1 MNFFSKIEIIYAE
14 TSNMCCISMKRIT
27 TPLKVTVRV
36 YVKVIV
42 RIYVKKLRAGKELIK
57 N

>member
-1 MNFFSKIEIIYAE
+1 
-14 TSNMCCISMKRIT
+14 MCCVSMKRIT